1 MAFGRRLAKVV
12 AAFTIGATVLSGFA
26 YATLRDVLERGK
38 TVDLS
43 DRLTN
48 RPTPSIGAEAGD
60 PLNIVVI
67 GSDTREGQGNG
78 FGGPSHLGSQRSD
91 TVILVHL
98 SGDRQWATAVSIP
111 RDTTTD
117 MPDCIKEDGSI
128 SKGWRGDFNVNYSRA
143 GAACTITA
151 IEQITGLFIHHYVEV
166 DFKGFKGV
174 VDAVG
179 GVDVC
184 LTEAVNDEK
193 SKLKLPAG
201 WSTLSGKE
209 AIAFV
214 RARKT
219 LGDGSDISRIRR
231 QQDFMASLAKKVI
244 SAETLLNPA
253 RLLDVIGAVT
263 ENLTT
268 DPELGSIEN
277 MTRLAIDMSDLRPNS
292 IRFITAPIG
301 PDPDD
306 WTNVVLTPKAEEL
319 WAALRADKQWPLP
332 PDVGFD
338 GKELTREPDDIS
350 IRVANATTTSGLAAK
365 KAALFEALG
374 YNVDKV
380 LNADAKLGK
389 ATAVYASADKMNAAR
404 TVAAAIGVKKILPM
418 PKGAKPGV
426 LVVIGTDWKDP
437 KALRIKPAKDNSLYG
452 PTEGRAADETTCS
465 PA

>member
-1 MAFGRRLAKVV
+1 MALGRRLAKVV
-12 AAFTIGATVLSGFA
+12 AVLAVSTTVVSGFA
-26 YATLRDVLERGK
+26 YATLRDLIERGN
-38 TVDLS
+38 TVDIES
-43 DRLTN
+43 QLTN
-48 RPTPSIGAEAGD
+48 RPTPSLGAEAGD

-78 FGGPSHLGSQRSD
+78 FGGSSHLGSQRSD
-91 TVILVHL
+91 TVVLVHL

-111 RDTTTD
+111 RDTTVD
-117 MPDCIKEDGSI
+117 MPDCIKKDGSI
-128 SKGWRGDFNVNYSRA
+128 SKGWRGDFNINYSRA

-151 IEQITGLFIHHYVEV
+151 IEQITGLFINHYIEV
-166 DFKGFKGV
+166 DFKGFKKM
-174 VDAVG
+174 VDALD

-184 LTEAVNDEK
+184 LTEAVDDKK

-201 WSTLSGKE
+201 WSNLNGQQ

-231 QQDFMASLAKKVI
+231 QQDFMASLARKVI
-244 SAETLLNPA
+244 SAETLLTPG
-253 RLLDVIGAVT
+253 RLIDVIGAVT

-268 DPELGSIEN
+268 DPALGSIEN
-277 MTRLAIDMSDLRPNS
+277 LTRLAIDMSDLRPNR

-306 WTNVVLTPKAEEL
+306 WTNVVLTDKAEEL
-319 WAALRADKQWPLP
+319 WATLRADKPWPLP
-332 PDVGFD
+332 PDVGYD
-338 GKELTREPDDIS
+338 GKELTRAPKDIE
-350 IRVANATTTSGLAAK
+350 IRIANATATEGLAGK

-374 YNVDKV
+374 YKVDKI
-380 LNADAKLGK
+380 LNADAKFGT
-389 ATAVYASADKMNAAR
+389 ATAVYASPDKANAAR
-404 TVAAAIGVKKILPM
+404 TVAAALGLKKVLPM
-418 PKGAKPGV
+418 PKKVRPGV
-426 LVVIGTDWKDP
+426 AVIVGTDWKDP
-437 KALRIKPAKDNSLYG
+437 KELRIKPPKSTSLYG